1 MKLKTLL
8 TILIFIPSLSWGN
21 LIELKCTPKEYKMF
35 DGIIFNENNLTDED
49 LNTISFIMR
58 INKSMNYIELNTSSG
73 FTKKFPIG
81 KEIYKEKIKASGIWS
96 GQEYIILVDNSFNY
110 TIDIKSQELHSFDYG
125 SCINHKR
132 ENN

>member
-1 MKLKTLL
+1 MKNLL
-8 TILIFIPSLSWGN
+8 VLLLLIPSLSWGDV
-21 LIELKCTPKEYKMF
+21 IELKCTPKEYKMF

-58 INKSMNYIELNTSSG
+58 INESMNYIELNTSSG

-81 KEIYKEKIKASGIWS
+81 DEILNEKIKASGIWS

-125 SCINHKR
+125 SCKNLNHI
-132 ENN
+132 

>member
-49 LNTISFIMR
+49 LNTISFIML

-81 KEIYKEKIKASGIWS
+81 KEIHKEKIKASGIWS

>member
-1 MKLKTLL
+1 MRKLIVLFFL
-8 TILIFIPSLSWGN
+8 IPSFSWCNVVILI
-21 LIELKCTPKEYKMF
+21 CTPKEYKMF

-58 INKSMNYIELNTSSG
+58 IDESMNYIELNTSSG

-81 KEIYKEKIKASGIWS
+81 DEILNEKIKASGIWS
-96 GQEYIILVDNSFNY
+96 GQEYIIVVDNSFNY

-125 SCINHKR
+125 SCKNLNHI
-132 ENN
+132 